1 MACLVYDSSAPSS
14 PFTFHPDL
22 LILSTPRHPPTTHIH
37 IPPTAMEFPIIRRS
51 TPQVVH
57 NGHSPAANGAIEGR
71 ISHTEER
78 DLPGGAN
85 WVVQKFGGTSVGK
98 FAVKIAEDI
107 VAVGAKEQRIAIVCS
122 ARSTNTKSEGT
133 TNRLLRAARDVLEA
147 EPTKYSDLVEA
158 VRIDHIKAGEADI
171 KDADVLAKYNA
182 AVNAECF
189 NLMKIL
195 ESAQFL
201 KAVTS
206 QTKDMIMSVG
216 EKLSCLYMT
225 SLLKTRG
232 VNAEYVDLSE
242 VINFSTTKGLG
253 EDFYRNLNQALG
265 ERVLALGPDIVPVLT
280 GYFGQVPGGLLDN
293 IGRGYT
299 DLCAALVAVGVKA
312 KELQIWKEVDGI
324 FTADPRKVPTAR
336 LLESVTPS
344 EAAELTFYGSEVIH
358 PFTMDQVIKASI
370 PIRIKNVMN
379 PRSQG
384 TIIYPDSDAPDMR
397 SDRPSMLFRNR
408 SVSNLLNKQP
418 KRPTAVTIK
427 PQITVLNVHS
437 KKRTRAH
444 GFLMSIF
451 SILDKHGLSVDLI
464 SSSEVHVSM
473 ALHSEISMLSG
484 NGEEEMQIESEALKG
499 AVEGL
504 KIWGDVDLVPN
515 MAIISLVG
523 RQLRS
528 MVGISGRFFS
538 TLGDHGI
545 NIEMISQGASEINIS
560 CVISE
565 HEANRALNVVHT
577 NLFTFLE

>member
-1 MACLVYDSSAPSS
+1 
-14 PFTFHPDL
+14 
-22 LILSTPRHPPTTHIH
+22 
-37 IPPTAMEFPIIRRS
+37 MEFPMVRR
-51 TPQVVH
+51 QRA
-57 NGHSPAANGAIEGR
+57 PAAEKTTNGPVKDVIDDR
-71 ISHTEER
+71 IPHTQER

-107 VAVGAKEQRIAIVCS
+107 VLSGLKQQNQRIAVVCS
-122 ARSTNTKSEGT
+122 ARSTGTKAEGT
-133 TNRLLRAARDVLEA
+133 TNRLLRAARDVEA
-147 EPTKYSDLVEA
+147 GSHKYIDA
-158 VRIDHIKAGEADI
+158 VQALRLDHIEAGKSCIDSHGILE
-171 KDADVLAKYNA
+171 KYTED
-182 AVNAECF
+182 VNAVCDA
-189 NLMKIL
+189 LVKVL
-195 ESAQFL
+195 ESAYHL
-201 KAVTS
+201 KQMTN
-206 QTKDMIMSVG
+206 QTKDMVMSVG

-225 SLLKTRG
+225 ALLQNRG
-232 VNAEYVDLSE
+232 VNAAYVDLSE
-242 VINFSTTKGLG
+242 VVTASAVKKGLND
-253 EDFYRNLNQALG
+253 EFYQDLAKALG
-265 ERVLALGPDIVPVLT
+265 ERVLAHGADVVPVIT
-280 GYFGQVPGGLLDN
+280 GYFGKVPGGLLEQ

-299 DLCAALVAVGVKA
+299 DLCAALVAVGLHA
-312 KELQIWKEVDGI
+312 RELQIWKEVDGI

-336 LLESVTPS
+336 LLDSVTPS

-358 PFTMDQVIKASI
+358 PFTMDQVIRASI
-370 PIRIKNVMN
+370 PIRIKNVIN
-379 PRSQG
+379 PRNQG
-384 TIIYPDSDAPDMR
+384 TVIYPDPSDHI
-397 SDRPSMLFRNR
+397 SNKRPGLFRNR
-408 SVSNLLNKQP
+408 SVSNLSARDAKRP

-451 SILDKHGLSVDLI
+451 STLDKHGLSVDLI

-473 ALHSEISMLSG
+473 ALHSEGALLSG
-484 NGEEEMQIESEALKG
+484 QGEEEMKIASEALQG
-499 AVEGL
+499 AVNDL
-504 KIWGDVDLVPN
+504 DKWGDVDLVPG

-560 CVISE
+560 CVIE
-565 HEANRALNVVHT
+565 ERDANRALNVVHT

>member
-1 MACLVYDSSAPSS
+1 
-14 PFTFHPDL
+14 
-22 LILSTPRHPPTTHIH
+22 
-37 IPPTAMEFPIIRRS
+37 MEFPMVRRERATVEKRS
-51 TPQVVH
+51 
-57 NGHSPAANGAIEGR
+57 NGPVTHGIPDR
-71 ISHTEER
+71 IPHTQER

-107 VAVGAKEQRIAIVCS
+107 VLSGLKQPGQRIAVVCS
-122 ARSTNTKSEGT
+122 ARSTGTKAEGT
-133 TNRLLRAARDVLEA
+133 TNRLLRAARDVEA
-147 EPTKYSDLVEA
+147 GSHKYIDVVQAL
-158 VRIDHIKAGEADI
+158 RLDHIDAGKSCITSDGILEKYI
-171 KDADVLAKYNA
+171 GEVDAVCDALVK
-182 AVNAECF
+182 V
-189 NLMKIL
+189 L
-195 ESAQFL
+195 ESAYHL
-201 KAVTS
+201 KQMTN
-206 QTKDMIMSVG
+206 QTKDMVMSVG

-225 SLLKTRG
+225 ALLQTRG
-232 VNAEYVDLSE
+232 INAVYVDLSE
-242 VINFSTTKGLG
+242 VVTPGAIKRGLTD
-253 EDFYRNLNQALG
+253 DFYHNLAKALG
-265 ERVLALGPDIVPVLT
+265 ERVLALGPDVVPVIT
-280 GYFGQVPGGLLDN
+280 GYFGQVPGGLLEQ

-299 DLCAALVAVGVKA
+299 DLCAALVAVGLHA
-312 KELQIWKEVDGI
+312 RELQIWKEVDGI

-336 LLESVTPS
+336 LLDSVTPS

-358 PFTMDQVIKASI
+358 PFTMDQVIRASI

-379 PRSQG
+379 PRNQG
-384 TIIYPDSDAPDMR
+384 TVIYPDPNDDISNK
-397 SDRPSMLFRNR
+397 RPGLFRNR
-408 SVSNLLNKQP
+408 SVSNLSARDAKRP

-451 SILDKHGLSVDLI
+451 STLDKHGLSVDLI

-473 ALHSEISMLSG
+473 ALHSEGALLSG
-484 NGEEEMQIESEALKG
+484 QGEEEMKIASEALQG
-499 AVEGL
+499 AVNDL
-504 KIWGDVDLVPN
+504 YKWGDVDLVPG

-560 CVISE
+560 CVIE
-565 HEANRALNVVHT
+565 EREANRALNVVHT